1 MLANIFLKTTRD
13 RATGVAVGTV
23 AVAAMFALGMAVY
36 RTIDVSFYYELPEAY
51 LDLIG
56 LPEGGD
62 IGGLAFGALF
72 NTIGALTLGGLAIS
86 MGTASIAGEEA
97 DGTIG
102 LLLGNPKSRTHVL
115 LSKAGSIL
123 LLMTLAM
130 LLLWGVGYVLPLM
143 LDVSTAGLETNA
155 LMFHM
160 LVNTIF
166 YGFLALAI
174 GAWTG
179 NGSTASG
186 IAGGIMV
193 IGWVAV
199 GILPLIE
206 SIDWLARVFPWYYY
220 SGSDPI
226 SNGTNWAHIA
236 ILVGASAVLAIVGY
250 IGVNRRDLKSRSVKR
265 TLLDRLRANP
275 STAKMANRIAGT
287 ARVSGIMAKTA
298 SEHQGLLVI
307 TGAIMFY
314 MSVLIGVFW
323 RFLPESIFDALESFP
338 DAIVAMVGGAN
349 MASAEGWIQ
358 AEIFSLTAPVAGFA
372 LTIMI
377 GSRALAGEE
386 QKHTMDLLMA
396 NPLSRSR
403 IIIEKAGTMAVYALL
418 LGAITFFGVWLGA
431 LFGGAEVG
439 WTGIAATSFLFSLLS
454 MVIGGVALMLSAATG
469 RTRIAN
475 YGALGVA
482 IVSYFAFS
490 FLPLSDQ
497 LASWAKLSPFYY
509 FLGSNP
515 LVNGMNWGHA
525 GVLAGLTVL
534 LIALAI
540 PLFQRR
546 DLRG

>member
-13 RATGVAVGTV
+13 RVTGVAVGTV
-23 AVAAMFALGMAVY
+23 AVAAMFAFGMAVY
-36 RTIDVSFYYELPEAY
+36 RTIDVSFYYQLPEAY

-130 LLLWGVGYVLPLM
+130 LLLWGVGYVLPSM

-193 IGWVAV
+193 IGWLAV

-206 SIDWLARVFPWYYY
+206 SIDWVARVFPWYYY

-275 STAKMANRIAGT
+275 RTAKVANRIAGT

-298 SEHQGLLVI
+298 SDHQGLLVI

-323 RFLPESIFDALESFP
+323 RFLPESIFDALENFP
-338 DAIVAMVGGAN
+338 DAIIAMIGGAN
-349 MASAEGWIQ
+349 MASAEGWFQ

-372 LTIMI
+372 LTIVI
-377 GSRALAGEE
+377 GSKALAGEE

-403 IIIEKAGTMAVYALL
+403 IIIQKAGTMAIYALL
-418 LGAITFFGVWLGA
+418 LGAITFLGVWLGA
-431 LFGGAEVG
+431 FFGGAEVS
-439 WTGIAATSFLFSLLS
+439 WTGIAATSLLFSLLS
-454 MVIGGVALMLSAATG
+454 MVMGGVALMLSAATG

-482 IVSYFAFS
+482 IVAYFVFS

-497 LASWAKLSPFYY
+497 LANWAKLSPFYY

-525 GVLAGLTVL
+525 GVLAGLTVV
-534 LIALAI
+534 LIALSI